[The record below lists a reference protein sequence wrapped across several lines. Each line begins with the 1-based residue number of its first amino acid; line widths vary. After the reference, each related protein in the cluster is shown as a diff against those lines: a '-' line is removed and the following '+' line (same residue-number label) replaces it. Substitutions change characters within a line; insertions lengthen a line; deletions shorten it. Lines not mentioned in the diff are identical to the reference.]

1 VRRIDSNA
9 SRNAAVCRPASV
21 RKRPVTRDTHHAC
34 NARPCATA
42 VHGSLGRDT
51 EKPVKNTIAMLVALV
66 ASATFAGCADMNTK
80 HPNATAGGAAR
91 NAAPMCSADGAP
103 DDALIGKTE
112 AEATALL
119 DGCLWRVL
127 ERDGKSLPGTMDYR
141 EERRDLGIRD
151 GKVIWV
157 RRG

>member
-1 VRRIDSNA
+1 M
-9 SRNAAVCRPASV
+9 
-21 RKRPVTRDTHHAC
+21 
-34 NARPCATA
+34 
-42 VHGSLGRDT
+42 
-51 EKPVKNTIAMLVALV
+51 KNTIAMIVALV
-66 ASATFAGCADMNTK
+66 ASATFAGCADMNTP
-80 HPNATAGGAAR
+80 HVDTNAGQPGTAHA
-91 NAAPMCSADGAP
+91 CKADAAP

-112 AEATALL
+112 ADAAALL

-141 EERRDLGIRD
+141 QERRDLGIRD

>member
-1 VRRIDSNA
+1 M
-9 SRNAAVCRPASV
+9 
-21 RKRPVTRDTHHAC
+21 
-34 NARPCATA
+34 
-42 VHGSLGRDT
+42 
-51 EKPVKNTIAMLVALV
+51 KNTIAMVVALV
-66 ASATFAGCADMNTK
+66 ASATLAGCADMNTT
-80 HPNATAGGAAR
+80 HAVPDGAGANAGQPGAAH
-91 NAAPMCSADGAP
+91 ACKADAAP

-112 AEATALL
+112 ADAAALL

-141 EERRDLGIRD
+141 PERRDLGIRD

>member
-1 VRRIDSNA
+1 
-9 SRNAAVCRPASV
+9 
-21 RKRPVTRDTHHAC
+21 
-34 NARPCATA
+34 
-42 VHGSLGRDT
+42 
-51 EKPVKNTIAMLVALV
+51 
-66 ASATFAGCADMNTK
+66 MNVK
-80 HPNATAGGAAR
+80 HPNATAGGAAP
-91 NAAPMCSADGAP
+91 NAAPACQADATP

-112 AEATALL
+112 ADAAALL

-141 EERRDLGIRD
+141 QERRDLGMRD

>member
-1 VRRIDSNA
+1 M
-9 SRNAAVCRPASV
+9 
-21 RKRPVTRDTHHAC
+21 
-34 NARPCATA
+34 
-42 VHGSLGRDT
+42 
-51 EKPVKNTIAMLVALV
+51 KNTIAMLVALV

-91 NAAPMCSADGAP
+91 NAAPMCSADAAP

-112 AEATALL
+112 AEATVLL

>member
-1 VRRIDSNA
+1 M
-9 SRNAAVCRPASV
+9 
-21 RKRPVTRDTHHAC
+21 
-34 NARPCATA
+34 
-42 VHGSLGRDT
+42 
-51 EKPVKNTIAMLVALV
+51 KNTIAMLVALV
-66 ASATFAGCADMNTK
+66 ASATFSGCADMDTK

-91 NAAPMCSADGAP
+91 PPLQSGAAQACKADAAP
-103 DDALIGKTE
+103 DDALVGKTE
-112 AEATALL
+112 TDATALL

-141 EERRDLGIRD
+141 QERRNLGIRD

>member
-1 VRRIDSNA
+1 MD
-9 SRNAAVCRPASV
+9 
-21 RKRPVTRDTHHAC
+21 
-34 NARPCATA
+34 
-42 VHGSLGRDT
+42 
-51 EKPVKNTIAMLVALV
+51 
-66 ASATFAGCADMNTK
+66 TK

-91 NAAPMCSADGAP
+91 PPLQTGAAQACKADAAP
-103 DDALIGKTE
+103 DDALVGKTE
-112 AEATALL
+112 ADATALL

-141 EERRDLGIRD
+141 QERRNLGIRD

>member
-1 VRRIDSNA
+1 
-9 SRNAAVCRPASV
+9 
-21 RKRPVTRDTHHAC
+21 
-34 NARPCATA
+34 
-42 VHGSLGRDT
+42 
-51 EKPVKNTIAMLVALV
+51 
-66 ASATFAGCADMNTK
+66 MNTK
-80 HPNATAGGAAR
+80 HTNATAGGAAR

>member
-1 VRRIDSNA
+1 M
-9 SRNAAVCRPASV
+9 
-21 RKRPVTRDTHHAC
+21 
-34 NARPCATA
+34 
-42 VHGSLGRDT
+42 
-51 EKPVKNTIAMLVALV
+51 KNTIAMIVALV
-66 ASATFAGCADMNTK
+66 ASATFAGCADMSTK
-80 HPNATAGGAAR
+80 HRNATAGGAVTSPAPSG
-91 NAAPMCSADGAP
+91 AAATCGADAAP

-112 AEATALL
+112 ADAAQLL

-141 EERRDLGIRD
+141 AERRDLGIRD

>member
-1 VRRIDSNA
+1 M
-9 SRNAAVCRPASV
+9 
-21 RKRPVTRDTHHAC
+21 K
-34 NARPCATA
+34 
-42 VHGSLGRDT
+42 
-51 EKPVKNTIAMLVALV
+51 KTIAMMTALV

-80 HPNATAGGAAR
+80 VSSTGGAPAG
-91 NAAPMCSADGAP
+91 ASLACKADAGR
-103 DDALIGKTE
+103 DDALIGRTE
-112 AEATALL
+112 ADAAAQL

-141 EERRDLGIRD
+141 QERRNLGIRD

>member
-1 VRRIDSNA
+1 M
-9 SRNAAVCRPASV
+9 
-21 RKRPVTRDTHHAC
+21 
-34 NARPCATA
+34 
-42 VHGSLGRDT
+42 
-51 EKPVKNTIAMLVALV
+51 KNTIAILVALV

-80 HPNATAGGAAR
+80 HPNATAGGAVMNPAPSG
-91 NAAPMCSADGAP
+91 AASACKADAAP
-103 DDALIGKTE
+103 DDALVGKTE
-112 AEATALL
+112 ADAAALL

-141 EERRDLGIRD
+141 QERRDLGIRD

>member
-1 VRRIDSNA
+1 ME
-9 SRNAAVCRPASV
+9 
-21 RKRPVTRDTHHAC
+21 H
-34 NARPCATA
+34 
-42 VHGSLGRDT
+42 
-51 EKPVKNTIAMLVALV
+51 TIALLAVLV
-66 ASATFAGCADMNTK
+66 ASATFAGCTDMNPK
-80 HPNATAGGAAR
+80 HPNATAGGAAPIAVPPGAA
-91 NAAPMCSADGAP
+91 NACKADAAP

-112 AEATALL
+112 ADAVALL

-151 GKVIWV
+151 GKVTWV

>member
-1 VRRIDSNA
+1 M
-9 SRNAAVCRPASV
+9 
-21 RKRPVTRDTHHAC
+21 
-34 NARPCATA
+34 
-42 VHGSLGRDT
+42 
-51 EKPVKNTIAMLVALV
+51 KNTIAMLVALV
-66 ASATFAGCADMNTK
+66 AGATLSGCADMDTK
-80 HPNATAGGAAR
+80 HPNATAGGAAPIP
-91 NAAPMCSADGAP
+91 AQVCKADATP

-141 EERRDLGIRD
+141 QERRDLGIRD

>member
-1 VRRIDSNA
+1 MNTTHADTNGAGANA
-9 SRNAAVCRPASV
+9 GQPG
-21 RKRPVTRDTHHAC
+21 TTHAC
-34 NARPCATA
+34 
-42 VHGSLGRDT
+42 
-51 EKPVKNTIAMLVALV
+51 K
-66 ASATFAGCADMNTK
+66 AD
-80 HPNATAGGAAR
+80 A
-91 NAAPMCSADGAP
+91 AP

-112 AEATALL
+112 ADAAALL

-141 EERRDLGIRD
+141 QERRDLGVRD